1 MLYTSSSLALIQVG
15 WIFIDRSA
23 LFWVILGVALCLGEF
38 LLPATQK
45 HSYRFLALIPGAI
58 ALLVAIFAWRYARI
72 NIFGVQ
78 IFFVFRY
85 QLAYWVALSTAC
97 LLWVRPLLL
106 RRKQFDLPMATEA
119 KTITEIIPGDGG
131 RVLYEGVS
139 WQARCDNQTE
149 AIAPQQKVIVLRRE
163 GNTLIVAP
171 EHFFQE

>member
-1 MLYTSSSLALIQVG
+1 MSWL
-15 WIFIDRSA
+15 FIDRSA
-23 LFWVILGVALCLGEF
+23 LFWAILGIALCSAELF
-38 LLPATQK
+38 LPIAK
-45 HSYRFLALIPGAI
+45 KRSYRFLSLIPGAI
-58 ALLVAIFAWRYARI
+58 ALLVAVFAWRYARI
-72 NIFGVQ
+72 NILGVQ

-85 QLAYWVALSTAC
+85 QLAYWVGLSTAC
-97 LLWVRPLLL
+97 LLWVRPILL
-106 RRKQFDLPMATEA
+106 RRKQFELPVATEA

-139 WQARCDNQTE
+139 WQAQCENQTE